1 MRKGLLTTLSL
12 GLLFLIWQIIAW
24 KIDNENLFPALPA
37 LIRTLGR
44 LVIEPH
50 FYQAIGT
57 TLLRGCIGLVIAL
70 VGAGC
75 TALLLNRSETMRHL
89 FAPWLALMRSVPI
102 ISFILLALIFL
113 HPDSIPLLIAFL
125 TMYPLLTENLLKG
138 LGQFRPEYRVMARQ
152 FQLGFWNRL
161 FQIDYPQLKPFLFSG
176 LASALGFGWRA
187 IIMGEVL
194 AQCAE
199 GIGSEMKRAQLFIA
213 VPELMAW
220 TLMAILLGW
229 LSDKSLSRLS
239 AWQPPIIYVRK
250 RILHKEERP
259 MDIGVNHLSYTYGI
273 RHFDYLF
280 KAGKTYAL
288 SAPSGFGKTT
298 LLRLLNGTLQ
308 PLSGTIVNRP
318 GRIANV
324 FQEPELLSHLS
335 ALENILLVQASAFTQ
350 EESKLRAASLLSALE
365 LEEHAR
371 SKPSELS
378 YGQQQRVA
386 LARALAFPDPQLL
399 LMDEP
404 FKGLDADLRRRVI
417 RYLLHWQ
424 KNQGVTLLFT
434 THSREEIDEMNAQTI
449 ALQERNVGTLI
460 CK

>member
-1 MRKGLLTTLSL
+1 MRKNLLTGLSFC
-12 GLLFLIWQIIAW
+12 LLFLFWQIIAW
-24 KIDNENLFPALPA
+24 QINNENLFPSLML
-37 LIRTLGR
+37 LIGTWGELITRT
-44 LVIEPH
+44 H
-50 FYQAIGT
+50 FYQAVGI
-57 TLLRGCIGLVIAL
+57 TLLRGCAGLILAL
-70 VGAGC
+70 LSAGC
-75 TALLLNRSETMRHL
+75 TALILKSSETMRLL

-138 LGQFRPEYRVMARQ
+138 LLQFRPEMTILAKQ
-152 FQLGFWNRL
+152 FHIGFRNTFL
-161 FQIDYPQLKPFLFSG
+161 HIYYPQLKPFLFSG

-220 TLMAILLGW
+220 TLTAILLGW
-229 LSDKSLSRLS
+229 LSDKALNRLS
-239 AWQPPIIYVRK
+239 AWQPAIRFRSFQASPTNKAPETIRLK
-250 RILHKEERP
+250 
-259 MDIGVNHLSYTYGI
+259 HLSYKYGI
-273 RHFDYLF
+273 KHFSYVLE
-280 KAGKTYAL
+280 AGSIYAL

-308 PLSGTIVNRP
+308 PVGGTIAERP

-324 FQEPELLSHLS
+324 FQEPELLPHLS
-335 ALENILLVQASAFTQ
+335 ALENILLVQAAVFSR
-350 EESKLRAASLLSALE
+350 EESVQRATSLLSAME
-365 LEEHAR
+365 LEDYTGA
-371 SKPSELS
+371 KPSELS

-386 LARALAFPDPQLL
+386 LARAFAFPYPQLL

-404 FKGLDADLRRRVI
+404 FKGLDTDLRRRII
-417 RYLLHWQ
+417 RHLRDWQ
-424 KNQGVTLLFT
+424 PEQHVTLLFA
-434 THSREEIDEMNAQTI
+434 THSREEISEMNARTI
-449 ALQERNVGTLI
+449 VLPEENA
-460 CK
+460 